1 MPQAPPWP
9 RRILLIYKTAP
20 IVPFCLYSQAELLVS
35 LDELEEIAKRFERLD
50 RDHSGTL
57 SVEELLG
64 IPEFSM
70 NPLAPRILEL
80 LNTKQEEL
88 DFTGFTQL
96 LSVFH
101 ARAPPKEKLERTR
114 EVMAPKHC

>member
-1 MPQAPPWP
+1 MYHFKFA
-9 RRILLIYKTAP
+9 LKLD
-20 IVPFCLYSQAELLVS
+20 FLVS
-35 LDELEEIAKRFERLD
+35 LDELEEIARRFERLD

-57 SVEELLG
+57 SAEELLG

-80 LNTKQEEL
+80 LNTEQEEL

-96 LSVFH
+96 LSIFH
-101 ARAPPKEKLERTR
+101 TRAPSQEKLECIRKATAL
-114 EVMAPKHC
+114 EYC